1 MATEDISR
9 YLFQP
14 RKRYSGVR
22 MQQGRVLLD
31 SDWNEDERIDS
42 EEIRRTLIDI
52 VCAKGSSNQGFLVL
66 ESTLDD
72 SAEVTLPDQNE
83 TKVETYNFDFANG
96 SFYLGGL
103 RFETETDAGMT
114 ESLLLQQD
122 WLQIDASASNL
133 PQRPSLTGT
142 EISYDLVYLRGWE
155 QCVTA
160 VEDRELRER
169 ALGGPDTSVRIRR
182 MRRVEVLQLTNEPKT
197 CAEAFSKLQQMLS
210 APIAPDQGTS
220 HPFDEFSC
228 QLRSKALLTVA
239 PDPDGV
245 TDDPCKPAVASG
257 YLGADNQAIRVQLTA
272 TDRFIWGYDNAAPL
286 YRVQVKDIP
295 NVTNGERR
303 KLKFLTLPRDQM
315 AHPLA
320 GQAVELIPW
329 GAILPNREKVAEF
342 QGKLFTVS
350 TSYDP
355 EDNSIT
361 IAQPVDLEWLNW
373 LSRHNEYWSNPEAAD
388 EAEQEKQQYLYL
400 RLWTGGSG
408 DDQFPDHQFTPDTIT
423 PDAHVSLTGTGLQVK
438 FSDYGLSGDF
448 WVIAARPN
456 TPDIVVPWELLDKAP
471 PVGPRYFFAPLALI
485 RWSLDENGELKTDL
499 QDCRERFQPL
509 CQVQGCCTVTVGDG
523 SNSQGLF
530 NSLEDAIDFLP
541 AEGGKICLLP
551 GRHQANVSIENR
563 QNIQITGCGCQTIV
577 QPRPGQEDQPIFQ
590 IASCQNIQLEQ
601 MTLVAQATTAIQ
613 VLDPPDTQRPS
624 QGIHILENKIIACIH
639 AIEIQVNNARSGNND
654 IWIAHNQIGL
664 LDKEVGK
671 ATIFCLA
678 DDVLIERN
686 RLVVLPPPDANNPND
701 PRNPDDFAD
710 DPFDPCFEPERF
722 SDFQFPLEL
731 WVVQTL
737 QYITQLAFIPPR
749 IYQALGGI
757 QIGGGSEQ
765 VTITHNEITGGA
777 GNGIT
782 FGHLP
787 LLLDANA
794 DPIVI
799 SESPLITAVLSEE
812 VLAILRQGFDSTL
825 YDLTVE
831 QNTIQSMG
839 LSGIGTVM
847 FPDVQDVRLM
857 VRVETLTIHRNLIT
871 NCLQQPPEPISTQL
885 ERNLGL
891 GGISLA
897 ACEAVKISEN
907 RIENNGLNYL
917 TPTCG
922 IFILLGEQVTI
933 QENHILNNGPFEPDL
948 DRSAQRGLRGGI
960 VMACLSSR
968 VALPETDD
976 DRALP
981 LNLGV
986 GDVVAAKVHG
996 NTVSQPLSQA
1006 LIILAIGP
1014 LSITDNVFASQDVDL
1029 QANPF
1034 AAFSGAVLIVN
1045 LGLPIQE
1052 VLGGIGNLL
1061 LSSRNQSYQSS
1072 ALDGNIQG
1080 GTNAIIAEPAFDLTR
1095 LLFWPSGNI
1104 LFNDN
1109 QTVFDLREVN
1119 GRTLAIDGAFSSQ
1132 FIFSLDDVSFNGNQ
1146 SDCNFLLDLLI
1157 TNVFVFGFSVRVSNN
1172 RLKEGFLAFLS
1183 IFSLSVMNITAYNQC
1198 SHCIYAKGAS
1208 GFETEDGNQILYP
1221 GPPIVLTDIP
1231 GTILEFNS
1239 ICTLI
1244 KFIFDGVFGASE

>member
-14 RKRYSGVR
+14 RKRYSSVR
-22 MQQGRVLLD
+22 LQQGRVLLD
-31 SDWNEDERIDS
+31 SDWNENERIDN
-42 EEIRRTLIDI
+42 EAIRRTLIDV
-52 VCAKGSSNQGFLVL
+52 VCAKGSPNQGFLVL
-66 ESTLDD
+66 DSTLDD
-72 SAEVTLPDQNE
+72 SAEVTLPDPDQ
-83 TKVETYNFDFANG
+83 TIVETYDFNFANG

-103 RFETETDAGMT
+103 RFETETDTGVVVT
-114 ESLLLQQD
+114 ENFLDQQD
-122 WLQIDASASNL
+122 WLQIDAAASNL
-133 PQRPSLTGT
+133 PQRPSLTGA

-160 VEDRELRER
+160 VEDREIRDR

-182 MRRVEVLQLTNEPKT
+182 MRRIEVMQLPDAPVT
-197 CAEAFSKLQQMLS
+197 CAEAFLALQQVQS
-210 APIAPDQGTS
+210 APIEPDMGDS
-220 HPFDEFSC
+220 HSFDESSC
-228 QLRSKALLTVA
+228 ELQSKARLTVIL
-239 PDPDGV
+239 DPDGV
-245 TDDPCKPAVASG
+245 TEDPCKPTVASG
-257 YLGADNQAIRVQLTA
+257 YLGAENQAIRLQLTA
-272 TDRFIWGYDNAAPL
+272 TNRFIWGYDNAAPL
-286 YRVQVKDIP
+286 YRVRVKNIP
-295 NVTNGERR
+295 NVDDGERR
-303 KLKFLTLPRDQM
+303 QIEFLTLPRDQM

-320 GQAVELIPW
+320 GQAVEIIPW
-329 GAILPNREKVAEF
+329 GAFLPNREKVAEF

-373 LSRHNEYWSNPEAAD
+373 LSQHNEYWSNPDAAD
-388 EAEQEKQQYLYL
+388 ETEREKQQYFYL

-408 DDQFPDHQFTPDTIT
+408 DKDPDRQFTPDT
-423 PDAHVSLTGTGLQVK
+423 PLSLTGTGLQVK
-438 FSDYGLSGDF
+438 FSDYGLQGDF

-456 TPDIVVPWELLDKAP
+456 TPDIVVPWELLKQAS

-485 RWSLDENGELKTDL
+485 RWSLDENGLL
-499 QDCRERFQPL
+499 QASVRDCRERFQPL
-509 CQVQGCCTVTVGDG
+509 CQVRGCCTVTVGDG
-523 SNSQGLF
+523 SSSHGLF
-530 NSLEDAIDFLP
+530 NSIEDAIAFLP
-541 AEGGKICLLP
+541 PEGGKICLLP
-551 GRHQANVSIENR
+551 GRHRANIKMENC
-563 QNIQITGCGCQTIV
+563 QNIQIAGCGSQTIV
-577 QPRPGQEDQPIFQ
+577 QPRSGQENQAIFQ

-613 VLDPPDTQRPS
+613 VLDPPDTQRSS
-624 QGIHILENKIIACIH
+624 QSIYILKNKIIACIH
-639 AIEIQVNNARSGNND
+639 AIEIRVNNARSGNND

-664 LDKEVGK
+664 LDKEEGK
-671 ATIFCLA
+671 ATVFCLA

-686 RLVVLPPPDANNPND
+686 RLVVLPPPDANNPDD

-710 DPFDPCFEPERF
+710 DPFDPCFEPRRF
-722 SDFQFPLEL
+722 SDRQFPLQL
-731 WVVQTL
+731 WVAQTL
-737 QYITQLAFIPPR
+737 QYITQLTFVPPR

-765 VTITHNEITGGA
+765 IAITQNEIIGGA

-794 DPIVI
+794 NPIAI
-799 SESPLITAVLSEE
+799 GKSPIITATLGRE
-812 VLAILRQGFDSTL
+812 VLAILRQRFDSTL

-839 LSGIGTVM
+839 LSGIGTLM
-847 FPDVQDVRLM
+847 FLNVRDVRLM
-857 VRVETLTIHRNLIT
+857 VRLETLTIHRNLIT
-871 NCLQQPPEPISTQL
+871 DCLQQPPNPVSTQL

-907 RIENNGLNYL
+907 HIENNGLNYL

-922 IFILLGEQVTI
+922 IFILLGERVTI
-933 QENHILNNGPFEPDL
+933 WENHILNNGSFEADL
-948 DRSAQRGLRGGI
+948 NRQAQRGLRGGI
-960 VMACLSSR
+960 VITCLSSR
-968 VALPETDD
+968 VALPEIDGERTIHS
-976 DRALP
+976 
-981 LNLGV
+981 NLGV
-986 GDVVAAKVHG
+986 GDVMAATIH
-996 NTVSQPLSQA
+996 NNIVSQPLSQA

-1029 QANPF
+1029 RANPF
-1034 AAFSGAVLIVN
+1034 ATFSGAVLIVN

-1061 LSSRNQSYQSS
+1061 LSSQNQGDRTQTFS
-1072 ALDGNIQG
+1072 GNIQRG
-1080 GTNAIIAEPAFDLTR
+1080 ANTIVAEPAFELTR
-1095 LLFWPSGNI
+1095 FLFWPSGNI

-1146 SDCNFLLDLLI
+1146 SDCNFLLDLLV

-1183 IFSLSVMNITAYNQC
+1183 ILSLSLMNVTSHNQC

-1208 GFETEDGNQILYP
+1208 EFETEKGNQILYP
-1221 GPPIVLTDIP
+1221 GSEFVRNDNIDSFCALIEF
-1231 GTILEFNS
+1231 IL
-1239 ICTLI
+1239 
-1244 KFIFDGVFGASE
+1244 DRQFGANK